1 MNAKCRTH
9 EFVNLI
15 KVLRNGQQESIS
27 MPRWVAELEM
37 GCIPLEQPD
46 VARVQ
51 IEPIQIDRQA
61 AYPAKRVDP
70 EQARYIALR
79 LADYLS
85 APLVA

>member
-1 MNAKCRTH
+1 MNAKCNIH
-9 EFVNLI
+9 EIVNLI
-15 KVLRNGQQESIS
+15 KFFRNGQQVSMS
-27 MPRWVAELEM
+27 MPHWVAELEI

-46 VARVQ
+46 VARAQ

-70 EQARYIALR
+70 ERARYIAMR